1 MSLHAPS
8 YSTHR
13 AEYFLSY
20 ICLNRSICCRARSLL
35 VQAAVAPCRNE
46 RHPLSRQAT
55 LAVETSDARCR
66 DKRRSLS
73 RQMTLTVPTR
83 QATAP
88 TQGHFQDPSD
98 FLPFF
103 SKMLRIHYTSR
114 RGTGSI
120 SVSAVRVPGGS
131 ELAERQFRTFLGNF
145 SSVIMHHR
153 ILRIVPSIFCS
164 TFVSIGAFVAE
175 LDLFW

>member
-73 RQMTLTVPTR
+73 RQATLAVATNDTHCPDKTSNSAHPGSLPRPLRLSPIFLKNAPDTLYFPERHWQHQCICR
-83 QATAP
+83 Q
-88 TQGHFQDPSD
+88 
-98 FLPFF
+98 
-103 SKMLRIHYTSR
+103 
-114 RGTGSI
+114 
-120 SVSAVRVPGGS
+120 SVRWV
-131 ELAERQFRTFLGNF
+131 
-145 SSVIMHHR
+145 
-153 ILRIVPSIFCS
+153 
-164 TFVSIGAFVAE
+164 
-175 LDLFW
+175 

>member
-35 VQAAVAPCRNE
+35 VQAAVAPGRNE
-46 RHPLSRQAT
+46 RHPLSRQATLAVETSDGRCRDKRRSLSRQAT

-103 SKMLRIHYTSR
+103 
-114 RGTGSI
+114 
-120 SVSAVRVPGGS
+120 
-131 ELAERQFRTFLGNF
+131 
-145 SSVIMHHR
+145 
-153 ILRIVPSIFCS
+153 
-164 TFVSIGAFVAE
+164 
-175 LDLFW
+175 